1 MVNGGENIKNSDE
14 NYRMKYPLDVL
25 NKRQFGYLGDI
36 AHKYYNFPG
45 KYDSPCFNEYP
56 SVNGSAL
63 RTDTS
68 YFIVM
73 EDGQKRIMNVED
85 ESGNVNKKVLRK
97 IAKYRDNM
105 RYTFKCPVN
114 SAIKTSK
121 SLENCLTCLKLS
133 ETDIIT
139 PIFRPIVLVDSREI
153 LNNIL
158 DRIENNYTF
167 TEIEAFEILDVVRM
181 FENNNHEMLEKICYA
196 LPKINIDSTEFF
208 KLELIFGMRCVIHKY
223 AKTVEDI
230 KRLEEVIG
238 LPNAKTAR
246 QFFEDKLFNEGK
258 AEGFSEGRTG
268 GHLEMAV
275 KFVEKFGVD
284 AVADA
289 SGFSR
294 DEILKHSK
302 K

>member
-1 MVNGGENIKNSDE
+1 
-14 NYRMKYPLDVL
+14 
-25 NKRQFGYLGDI
+25 
-36 AHKYYNFPG
+36 
-45 KYDSPCFNEYP
+45 
-56 SVNGSAL
+56 
-63 RTDTS
+63 
-68 YFIVM
+68 
-73 EDGQKRIMNVED
+73 
-85 ESGNVNKKVLRK
+85 
-97 IAKYRDNM
+97 
-105 RYTFKCPVN
+105 
-114 SAIKTSK
+114 
-121 SLENCLTCLKLS
+121 
-133 ETDIIT
+133 
-139 PIFRPIVLVDSREI
+139 
-153 LNNIL
+153 
-158 DRIENNYTF
+158 
-167 TEIEAFEILDVVRM
+167 
-181 FENNNHEMLEKICYA
+181 
-196 LPKINIDSTEFF
+196 
-208 KLELIFGMRCVIHKY
+208 MRCVIHKY

-258 AEGFSEGRTG
+258 AEGFSEGRTE

>member
-1 MVNGGENIKNSDE
+1 
-14 NYRMKYPLDVL
+14 MKYPLDAL
-25 NKRQFGYLGDI
+25 NKRQFVYLGDI
-36 AHKYYNFPG
+36 AHEYYNFPG
-45 KYDSPCFNEYP
+45 KYHSPCFNEYP

-73 EDGQKRIMNVED
+73 EDGQRRIMNVED
-85 ESGNVNKKVLRK
+85 ESGNVNKNVLKK

-105 RYTFKCPVN
+105 RYTYKCPVN

-121 SLENCLTCLKLS
+121 PLENCLTCLKLS
-133 ETDIIT
+133 ETDILT
-139 PIFRPIVLVDSREI
+139 PIFRPIPRVDSSEI

-158 DRIENNYTF
+158 DKIENNYTF

-181 FENNNHEMLEKICYA
+181 FESNNHEMLEKICYS
-196 LPKINIDSTEFF
+196 LPKIKIDSTEFF

-230 KRLEEVIG
+230 KRLEGVIG
-238 LPNAKTAR
+238 LPNANTAR
-246 QFFEDKLFNEGK
+246 QFFEDRLFNDGKAEGK
-258 AEGFSEGRTG
+258 AEGRVEGN
-268 GHLEMAV
+268 LEMAV
-275 KFVEKFGVD
+275 RFVEKFGID

-294 DEILKHSK
+294 EELLKHFRK
-302 K
+302 

>member
-1 MVNGGENIKNSDE
+1 
-14 NYRMKYPLDVL
+14 
-25 NKRQFGYLGDI
+25 
-36 AHKYYNFPG
+36 
-45 KYDSPCFNEYP
+45 
-56 SVNGSAL
+56 
-63 RTDTS
+63 
-68 YFIVM
+68 M

-139 PIFRPIVLVDSREI
+139 P
-153 LNNIL
+153 
-158 DRIENNYTF
+158 
-167 TEIEAFEILDVVRM
+167 
-181 FENNNHEMLEKICYA
+181 
-196 LPKINIDSTEFF
+196 
-208 KLELIFGMRCVIHKY
+208 
-223 AKTVEDI
+223 
-230 KRLEEVIG
+230 

-258 AEGFSEGRTG
+258 AEGFSEGRTE

>member
-1 MVNGGENIKNSDE
+1 
-14 NYRMKYPLDVL
+14 
-25 NKRQFGYLGDI
+25 
-36 AHKYYNFPG
+36 
-45 KYDSPCFNEYP
+45 
-56 SVNGSAL
+56 
-63 RTDTS
+63 
-68 YFIVM
+68 
-73 EDGQKRIMNVED
+73 MNVED

-139 PIFRPIVLVDSREI
+139 PLS
-153 LNNIL
+153 
-158 DRIENNYTF
+158 
-167 TEIEAFEILDVVRM
+167 
-181 FENNNHEMLEKICYA
+181 
-196 LPKINIDSTEFF
+196 
-208 KLELIFGMRCVIHKY
+208 
-223 AKTVEDI
+223 
-230 KRLEEVIG
+230 
-238 LPNAKTAR
+238 NAKTAR
-246 QFFEDKLFNEGK
+246 QFFEDKLFNVGK
-258 AEGFSEGRTG
+258 AEGFSEGRTEG
-268 GHLEMAV
+268 FSEGRTEGFSEGRTEGHLEMAV

>member
-1 MVNGGENIKNSDE
+1 
-14 NYRMKYPLDVL
+14 
-25 NKRQFGYLGDI
+25 
-36 AHKYYNFPG
+36 
-45 KYDSPCFNEYP
+45 
-56 SVNGSAL
+56 
-63 RTDTS
+63 
-68 YFIVM
+68 
-73 EDGQKRIMNVED
+73 MNVED

-139 PIFRPIVLVDSREI
+139 PLS
-153 LNNIL
+153 
-158 DRIENNYTF
+158 
-167 TEIEAFEILDVVRM
+167 
-181 FENNNHEMLEKICYA
+181 
-196 LPKINIDSTEFF
+196 
-208 KLELIFGMRCVIHKY
+208 
-223 AKTVEDI
+223 
-230 KRLEEVIG
+230 
-238 LPNAKTAR
+238 NAKTAR
-246 QFFEDKLFNEGK
+246 QFFEDKLFNVGK
-258 AEGFSEGRTG
+258 AEGFSEGRTEG
-268 GHLEMAV
+268 FSEGRTEGHLEMAV

>member
-1 MVNGGENIKNSDE
+1 
-14 NYRMKYPLDVL
+14 
-25 NKRQFGYLGDI
+25 
-36 AHKYYNFPG
+36 
-45 KYDSPCFNEYP
+45 
-56 SVNGSAL
+56 
-63 RTDTS
+63 
-68 YFIVM
+68 
-73 EDGQKRIMNVED
+73 
-85 ESGNVNKKVLRK
+85 
-97 IAKYRDNM
+97 
-105 RYTFKCPVN
+105 
-114 SAIKTSK
+114 
-121 SLENCLTCLKLS
+121 
-133 ETDIIT
+133 
-139 PIFRPIVLVDSREI
+139 
-153 LNNIL
+153 
-158 DRIENNYTF
+158 
-167 TEIEAFEILDVVRM
+167 
-181 FENNNHEMLEKICYA
+181 
-196 LPKINIDSTEFF
+196 
-208 KLELIFGMRCVIHKY
+208 MRCVIHKY

-268 GHLEMAV
+268 GFSEGRTEGHLEMAV

>member
-1 MVNGGENIKNSDE
+1 
-14 NYRMKYPLDVL
+14 
-25 NKRQFGYLGDI
+25 
-36 AHKYYNFPG
+36 
-45 KYDSPCFNEYP
+45 
-56 SVNGSAL
+56 
-63 RTDTS
+63 
-68 YFIVM
+68 
-73 EDGQKRIMNVED
+73 MNVED

-139 PIFRPIVLVDSREI
+139 P
-153 LNNIL
+153 
-158 DRIENNYTF
+158 
-167 TEIEAFEILDVVRM
+167 
-181 FENNNHEMLEKICYA
+181 
-196 LPKINIDSTEFF
+196 
-208 KLELIFGMRCVIHKY
+208 
-223 AKTVEDI
+223 
-230 KRLEEVIG
+230 

-258 AEGFSEGRTG
+258 AEGFSEGRTE